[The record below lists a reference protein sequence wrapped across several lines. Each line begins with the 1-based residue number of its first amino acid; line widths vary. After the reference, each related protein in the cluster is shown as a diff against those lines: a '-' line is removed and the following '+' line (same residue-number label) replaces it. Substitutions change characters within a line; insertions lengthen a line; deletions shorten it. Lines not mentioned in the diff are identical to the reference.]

1 MRGGRI
7 RGWRGFEWPFRGI
20 AGDAV
25 DPVWSTSFLKGRSH
39 ITLRRNWFTDSS
51 TERSQGSRLSGG

>member
-7 RGWRGFEWPFRGI
+7 RGWRRFEWPFRGI

-39 ITLRRNWFTDSS
+39 ITLRRNWCTDSS
-51 TERSQGSRLSGG
+51 TEI